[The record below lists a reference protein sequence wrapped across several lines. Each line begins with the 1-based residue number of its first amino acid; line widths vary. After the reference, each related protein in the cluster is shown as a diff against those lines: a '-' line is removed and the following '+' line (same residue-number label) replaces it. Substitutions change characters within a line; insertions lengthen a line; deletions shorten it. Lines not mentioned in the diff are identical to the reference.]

1 MNYVQK
7 ITLVSN
13 VCMLMEVLLYN
24 TIALALVTGILPVT
38 VLAKS
43 VTPAAWALAYETN
56 VIEI

>member
-43 VTPAAWALAYETN
+43 VTPAA
-56 VIEI
+56 